1 MLTSHFFCWS
11 GEENTHTHGSP
22 VPDQI
27 TDFTVRVDL
36 RGCAETRP
44 SSLLLLWRVTGVLW
58 REREREREAART
70 YEIRPPTYRVDLYAC
85 RRYRPNT
92 LL

>member
-1 MLTSHFFCWS
+1 MFRDPSVH
-11 GEENTHTHGSP
+11 
-22 VPDQI
+22 
-27 TDFTVRVDL
+27 
-36 RGCAETRP
+36 AP
-44 SSLLLLWRVTGVLW
+44 SSLLLLLLLLLQWSNRGAE
-58 REREREREAART
+58 ERENQART